1 MHFMAVEAGSQT
13 YQFAPQDIEEASS
26 PPFRMNLLH
35 DLESQWWTATW
46 ILFFHTDA
54 NSPTQALDQQ
64 QQSYYQAFPPMSNTG
79 DRLNFF
85 KLRNVLLQA
94 YETLSE
100 TYRDRCRCVLNL
112 ARSLCNFYRQAE
124 KSYPDISIKDDLLE
138 EAHKTTSEC
147 YCVVTEDLKA
157 LQTAISLQPLHI
169 FRGQKGPDLHDLPVL
184 PVTQGQGITRDV
196 LYTK

>member
-1 MHFMAVEAGSQT
+1 MHFMAVEVASQT
-13 YQFAPQDIEEASS
+13 YQFAPEDTEEASS

-46 ILFFHTDA
+46 ILFYHTDA
-54 NSPTQALDQQ
+54 NSPTQVLDQQ
-64 QQSYYQAFPPMSNTG
+64 QQSYHKAFPLMFNTA

-112 ARSLCNFYRQAE
+112 ARSLCDFYRQAE
-124 KSYPDISIKDDLLE
+124 KSYPDISVKDDLLE
-138 EAHKTTSEC
+138 EAHKTMSEC
-147 YCVVTEDLKA
+147 YYVVAKDLKA
-157 LQTAISLQPLHI
+157 LQTAISLQPLRI
-169 FRGQKGPDLHDLPVL
+169 FRGQKRFSENLDDSPVL
-184 PVTQGQGITRDV
+184 PRKKKRSDDSFVG
-196 LYTK
+196 